1 MQLLP
6 PTLCRPRHVDRERLR
21 VQLGTTQFQRLRYHE
36 AAVVSS
42 APMKFQL
49 VALSGDSIFV
59 LPLAGGGGARCI
71 PLRTVAEV
79 TRVVPATQKQRAL
92 LLLPT
97 SQLFRLQLEASEL
110 FFATFEPHT
119 QLFFQLARALRVAFQ
134 SLVLDLAS
142 ARDDQQRSRLLDELT
157 VAASSS
163 AELQQLFFENRTP
176 LEDCVGLAAFL
187 VQQLTRSSLPEGSSE
202 SQLTFLLSSVRVLGA
217 MCFDASSQTRF
228 LNTLALEE
236 LVSHVLARGAECYAV
251 NGLKPPRMNLRILR
265 EELLDAQAALLLA
278 LDAMQQHE
286 DFRLYQQQTQ
296 LGLLHEQ
303 TVSVAQLA
311 LRAPALATWLS
322 KFFKR
327 VCIAV
332 SRVATAIERQQDE
345 QEASSSRRRS
355 TIESQQALALWRNV
369 SVLELLV
376 EGDAISNDKQVPTLL
391 LHSRKDYIK

>member
-49 VALSGDSIFV
+49 VALTDDSMLV
-59 LPLAGGGGARCI
+59 LPLTGGGGACCI
-71 PLRTVAEV
+71 PLRTLSAVA
-79 TRVVPATQKQRAL
+79 RVVPATQKQRAL

-119 QLFFQLARALRVAFQ
+119 QLFFQLSRA

-176 LEDCVGLAAFL
+176 LEGCVGLAAFL
-187 VQQLTRSSLPEGSSE
+187 VQQLTRSLLPEGSSE
-202 SQLTFLLSSVRVLGA
+202 SQLTFLLSSMRVFGA

-228 LNTLALEE
+228 LDTLSLEE
-236 LVSHVLARGAECYAV
+236 LVSHVLARGADCYAV
-251 NGLKPPRMNLRILR
+251 NGLKPPRMSMRILR

-286 DFRLYQQQTQ
+286 DFRLYQQQIQ
-296 LGLLHEQ
+296 LDLLHEQ

-327 VCIAV
+327 ICIAV
-332 SRVATAIERQQDE
+332 SRVATAIERRQDE
-345 QEASSSRRRS
+345 QEASSSRSRS
-355 TIESQQALALWRNV
+355 TTESQQALSLWRNV

-376 EGDAISNDKQVPTLL
+376 EGDAISNDKQVLALL
-391 LHSRKDYIK
+391 LHRRKDYIK